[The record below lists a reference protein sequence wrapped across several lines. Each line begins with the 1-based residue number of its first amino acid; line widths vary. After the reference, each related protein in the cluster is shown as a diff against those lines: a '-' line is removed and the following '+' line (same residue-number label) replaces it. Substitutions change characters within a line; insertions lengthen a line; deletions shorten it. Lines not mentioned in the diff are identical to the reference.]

1 MPDFTADSNIIY
13 DGIDVSNYQGDIDFA
28 QVRSSG
34 IEAVYIK
41 AGEGGNMTDPFFLQN
56 YERASAADMIVGF
69 YYYVTAFTT
78 AEAAEQAQH
87 FYELIRDKNFSARP
101 AMDYES
107 FSNPDIA
114 AINAIGLTFLRE
126 LERLSGVR
134 PMIYSDASDAQTIWS
149 NDFSIYPL
157 WIADYYSTNGPAGND
172 IWEHQSGFQYSDT
185 GSVLGISGDVD
196 MDYFTDSIL
205 VPALRTDS

>member
-41 AGEGGNMTDPFFLQN
+41 AG
-56 YERASAADMIVGF
+56 
-69 YYYVTAFTT
+69 
-78 AEAAEQAQH
+78 
-87 FYELIRDKNFSARP
+87 
-101 AMDYES
+101 
-107 FSNPDIA
+107 
-114 AINAIGLTFLRE
+114 
-126 LERLSGVR
+126 
-134 PMIYSDASDAQTIWS
+134 
-149 NDFSIYPL
+149 
-157 WIADYYSTNGPAGND
+157 
-172 IWEHQSGFQYSDT
+172 
-185 GSVLGISGDVD
+185 DVD